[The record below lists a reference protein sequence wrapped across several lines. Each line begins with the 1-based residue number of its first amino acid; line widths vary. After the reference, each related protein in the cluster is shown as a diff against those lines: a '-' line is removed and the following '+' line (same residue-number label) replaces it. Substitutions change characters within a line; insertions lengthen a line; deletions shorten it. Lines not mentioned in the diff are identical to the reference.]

1 MARFLQQLLDAQEP
15 MFSRGIAMLE
25 KSTGHSSVDVRLI
38 ADITEQSHAIMRQ
51 LGLDT
56 SDTTGREL
64 YGALIS
70 AVHSGSIETL
80 LEDADYVMM
89 KLDGKIISFNMID
102 VIENAHHKLPYA
114 NQTITHGQR
123 SLRGELLSRYI
134 DHARTDEVTTRQIA
148 ESIGLLP
155 GDDAWYN
162 FVKYHEKQTAKP
174 VKEFIK

>member
-38 ADITEQSHAIMRQ
+38 ADITEKSHVIMRK

-64 YGALIS
+64 YGALVAS
-70 AVHSGSIETL
+70 VRLGTFETL
-80 LEDADYVMM
+80 LEDDDYVMI
-89 KLDGKIISFNMID
+89 KLDSKIISFNLID
-102 VIENAHHKLPYA
+102 VIENAHHKLPFA
-114 NQTITHGQR
+114 HQTIAHGQR

-134 DHARTDEVTTRQIA
+134 DHARTDDVTTRQIA